1 MDDTLTISTE
11 SDGQQHKDQDPN
23 TTTDESILTPAE
35 TNSNSTE
42 PEPSIDHETSNGAD
56 KADITPKKGALKAK
70 SPKKDGLKFD
80 LNVGDNVVAES
91 DLEEVSSSSDSE
103 DDADVA
109 SSKAAGKKKKKKL
122 TRAKSKLKTKTSK
135 SPSAK
140 EKKKAKQQPPTIDSD
155 VETEESDSGDSGDDS
170 DDDAQTPKVGL
181 KKQVKALTEQLGQ
194 IQKQLAPPAA
204 YPVPPFGAGGYY
216 PAQGA
221 GLPYGYG
228 PAMPPAL
235 PSAVAPRPATIP
247 KTRKDV
253 DASRSRLESVFGSLS
268 RFPTD
273 FLFPG
278 GYRGSGFAEDDE
290 GLKGDR
296 KSKKPVRP
304 DFKRVDSVW
313 DSKMHNFRL
322 KDTVENVDDAGYD
335 KYVFH
340 VRRTFDFENKYRS
353 TIIDIKSKLLRE
365 CLQDVIGN
373 VKGFSLVD
381 ETPKIPP
388 NMLFL

>member
-1 MDDTLTISTE
+1 MDDTLTVSTE
-11 SDGQQHKDQDPN
+11 SDGQQHKDTDPN
-23 TTTDESILTPAE
+23 TTTDESILTPVE

-42 PEPSIDHETSNGAD
+42 ASPSKDQTTSKDAD
-56 KADITPKKGALKAK
+56 KADTTPKKGALKTK

-80 LNVGDNVVAES
+80 LNGGDNAAADS
-91 DLEEVSSSSDSE
+91 DLEEVSSSSE

-109 SSKAAGKKKKKKL
+109 SSKAAKKKKKL
-122 TRAKSKLKTKTSK
+122 TRAKSKLKTKASK

-140 EKKKAKQQPPTIDSD
+140 EKKRAKQQLPTIDSD
-155 VETEESDSGDSGDDS
+155 VETDESDSGDSDDDS
-170 DDDAQTPKVGL
+170 DEDTQTPKVGL

-194 IQKQLAPPAA
+194 IQKQLAPSAA
-204 YPVPPFGAGGYY
+204 YPLPPFGASGYY

-221 GLPYGYG
+221 GYPYGYG
-228 PAMPPAL
+228 PAI
-235 PSAVAPRPATIP
+235 PSAVPSVAASRPATTS
-247 KTRKDV
+247 KSRKDV
-253 DASRSRLESVFGSLS
+253 DPSRSRLESLFGSLS
-268 RFPTD
+268 RFPSD
-273 FLFPG
+273 ILGLPG
-278 GYRGSGFAEDDE
+278 LPAGYRGPRFTEDDE
-290 GLKGDR
+290 ELTRDR

-313 DSKMHNFRL
+313 DGKMHNFRL

-335 KYVFH
+335 RYVFH